1 MPNGEPKDYNR
12 EQNEE
17 HLWNKE
23 HIDFVANGSRNE
35 ERSYQ
40 NLTLK
45 AKKIEPDSESSF
57 DENEEVYMMHN
68 GVSDEADGAKSTGD
82 KTPRKSYPATS
93 GVMKPHRFFPGT
105 VVLRERSKS
114 TIIAQSG

>member
-1 MPNGEPKDYNR
+1 METILLLELVGE
-12 EQNEE
+12 
-17 HLWNKE
+17 
-23 HIDFVANGSRNE
+23 ANDR
-35 ERSYQ
+35 
-40 NLTLK
+40 LK
-45 AKKIEPDSESSF
+45 K
-57 DENEEVYMMHN
+57 MHN